1 MKIYRRD
8 VLIVSFLINAA
19 LFSFLFFSSNV
30 TDRQDAL
37 KKTAT
42 QTQSNTEA
50 IAKTETPA
58 PAASLSQRSIVSQA
72 HPEYRTIIVKE
83 GDFLAKI
90 ARKHQTS
97 VDKIIKMNQLQS
109 HRLKPGQ
116 ELKLPL
122 EAPSPVAS
130 TQNTAPSSAQ
140 SAPLQQE
147 EYYTVQSGDNPWLIA
162 KKHKVSLKNLLQIN
176 NLNDESAKNLKVGD
190 KIRIR

>member
-30 TDRQDAL
+30 TDQRNLSKIKAS
-37 KKTAT
+37 
-42 QTQSNTEA
+42 QTQSDIETV
-50 IAKTETPA
+50 AKTETPT
-58 PAASLSQRSIVSQA
+58 PTASTSQRSIASQA
-72 HPEYRTIIVKE
+72 NPESRTIIVKE

-97 VDKIIKMNQLQS
+97 VDKIIQMNQLQS

-122 EAPSPVAS
+122 EAPSPIAS
-130 TQNTAPSSAQ
+130 TKNTAPSIAQ
-140 SAPLQQE
+140 SEPLQQE